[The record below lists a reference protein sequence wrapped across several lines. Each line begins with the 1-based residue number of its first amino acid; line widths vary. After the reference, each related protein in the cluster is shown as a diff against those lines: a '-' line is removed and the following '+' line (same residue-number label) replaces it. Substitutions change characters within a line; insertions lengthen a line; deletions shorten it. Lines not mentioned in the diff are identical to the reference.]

1 MHDDIKEILITKEEI
16 DQKCAE
22 IGQQLT
28 KEYEGKFPLAI
39 GVLKG
44 AVPFMADV
52 LRYTETHLEIDF
64 MDVSSYGSGDR
75 KSTRLNSSHVSI
87 SYAVFCLKKKKSEN
101 SYYLSYNYILFI
113 SYS

>member
-1 MHDDIKEILITKEEI
+1 MKGVRSGNMHDDSREILITKEEI

-64 MDVSSYGSGDR
+64 MDVSSYGSGTQSSGEVKIVKDLDTKVDR
-75 KSTRLNSSHVSI
+75 KSV
-87 SYAVFCLKKKKSEN
+87 V
-101 SYYLSYNYILFI
+101 
-113 SYS
+113 